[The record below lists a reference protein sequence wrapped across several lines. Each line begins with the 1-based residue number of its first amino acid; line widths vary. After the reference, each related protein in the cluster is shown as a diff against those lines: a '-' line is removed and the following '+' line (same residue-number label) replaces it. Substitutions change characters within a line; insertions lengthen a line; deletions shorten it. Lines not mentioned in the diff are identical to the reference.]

1 MQHTPRPLLILHP
14 DPVVQER
21 VKRAAR
27 DRFDTRQVESW
38 EELRKGVAEAPPAAV
53 VVVDPYFGAPERR
66 RTRLP
71 DNGDGPSQNLREL
84 LVSYPSATVVAGMD
98 STPTR
103 HRDLWSLGEW
113 GIAEILQ
120 TDEDTSLLAVR
131 RRLLSARAQP
141 LRRLLTHDDT
151 VHLTGRARAIMDAA
165 VETVLVGGLPKD
177 LARSLGFSPSTLLRW
192 CERSQLPNPRRLI
205 LWMRVLFASA
215 LLDDPG
221 HTVFSVGVACGYSG
235 DQALRRAIR
244 AVLPMTPSELRE
256 AGAFETAS
264 RAFFEELASLR
275 DQNADKR

>member
-1 MQHTPRPLLILHP
+1 MQNTPRPLLILHP
-14 DPVVQER
+14 DPVLQQR
-21 VKRAAR
+21 VKRAAGE
-27 DRFDTRQVESW
+27 RFVHVDVNNW
-38 EELRKGVAEAPPAAV
+38 EELRAGVSEAPPAAV
-53 VVVDPYFGAPERR
+53 ILVDPYFGLTPRKR
-66 RTRLP
+66 Q
-71 DNGDGPSQNLREL
+71 NGDGPSQVLREIL
-84 LVSYPSATVVAGMD
+84 QSFPSATVIAGLD
-98 STPTR
+98 SSPT
-103 HRDLWSLGEW
+103 HYRDLWLLGEW
-113 GIAEILQ
+113 GVAEILQ
-120 TDEDTSLLAVR
+120 TDEDTSTHAVR

-141 LRRLLTHDDT
+141 LRRLLTHDDS

-165 VETVLVGGLPKD
+165 VETVLVGGLPRD

-256 AGAFETAS
+256 AGAFETSS
-264 RAFFEELASLR
+264 RAFFAELGALR
-275 DQNADKR
+275 DQDADKR